1 MKTVPPVLLPLLLV
15 SSSLF
20 GQVDASSPIATI
32 SGGDPGFTG
41 DGGPAK
47 AGRFSFDEVFTV
59 RALAVDRTGNLL
71 IADTGNDR
79 IRQLSTNGV
88 LRTIA
93 GSGRYGFGGDGGT
106 ATAASFSNPGSVSV
120 DVQGRVFVGDSE
132 NFRVR
137 RINSDETIQTVA
149 GGGSLPVSRLGLS
162 LLLGPVR
169 ALDLRL
175 DVVRDIAVDPQGRV
189 YVSTSSQVGSSGFR
203 VKADGYVETGCCPGV
218 FDDQGNLYDSIGDD
232 RVGVIRRNGLRFPG
246 GTTSFGG
253 IGALALDKQG
263 NLYVAEKYARRI
275 LKISPNGV
283 VTTVVGTGSVA
294 LGNAGD
300 GDGGTAG
307 NAKLGIVN
315 GMTIDPNGNLYF
327 TEMVGTSADITG
339 LLLNRID
346 RIRKVGNATGGGSP
360 NGAPK
365 ILQSRGIVNGASF
378 IGPVARG
385 SWATIYGQNLTTG
398 VTRTWTSSDFVG
410 NRLPTSLEGTTVTFN
425 DIPSAI
431 YFVSPTQINV
441 QVPDGLPNGNVTVR
455 VMTAAGTDSSL
466 GEHRE
471 IEPGLFTTAKVT
483 AADGSVYFYP
493 AAVHLDGTLVGRPNI
508 ISGSRPAVPGET
520 LLVFGT
526 GFGPSTPTQPSGQL
540 IPSTLLSSRF
550 LARIGSSDF
559 NVSAAALISPGL
571 YQFNLTVPSRPL
583 DRADYLFKIF
593 FPEAQESQVGVYIPV
608 N

>member
-1 MKTVPPVLLPLLLV
+1 LKTIPPVLLPVLLV
-15 SSSLF
+15 CSSLF
-20 GQVDASSPIATI
+20 GQVDASSPIVTV
-32 SGGDPGFTG
+32 SGGAPGFTG
-41 DGGPAK
+41 DGGPAT

-71 IADTGNDR
+71 IADTGNGR
-79 IRQLSTNGV
+79 IRQLATNGV

-162 LLLGPVR
+162 LLLGPVA

-175 DVVRDIAVDPQGRV
+175 DVVRDVAVDPQGRV
-189 YVSTSSQVGSSGFR
+189 YVYTSSQGGSSGFR
-203 VKADGYVETGCCPGV
+203 VKADGYVDTGCCPGV
-218 FDDQGNLYDSIGDD
+218 FDGQGNLYYSLGSGI
-232 RVGVIRRNGLRFPG
+232 VRNGLPYPG
-246 GTTSFGG
+246 GTAGFSR

-263 NLYVAEKYARRI
+263 NLYVAEKSARRI
-275 LKISPNGV
+275 RKISANGV
-283 VTTVVGTGSVA
+283 ITTVVGTGREA

-315 GMTIDPNGNLYF
+315 GMTFDPNGNLYF
-327 TEMVGTSADITG
+327 TEMVGTSEDFE
-339 LLLNRID
+339 LLLPPRLH

-360 NGAPK
+360 NGAPQ

-398 VTRTWTSSDFVG
+398 ATRTWTSSDFVG

-425 DIPSAI
+425 DIPSAV

-441 QVPDGLPNGNVTVR
+441 QVPDGLPNGNVTVK
-455 VMTAAGTDSSL
+455 VATAAGTDSSL

-571 YQFNLTVPSRPL
+571 YQFNLTVPPRPL